1 MITWLLKVLSYV
13 WPVTIKTYHSEKSG
27 KLYIRYFLGKKVLDC
42 QHTNYSYGGLQT
54 VLKRALELLPF
65 KNNTGEILILG
76 VGAGSVIETIRTK
89 FKSNSK
95 ITGVEWDEKI
105 LEIAKNEFGLV
116 ENENTRLVHNDAIH
130 FLENNKQGFD
140 LIIVD
145 LFIADTIP
153 ATALSDVFIQRLCES
168 ILPGGQLIFNTI
180 PETLS
185 SDKLQLLI
193 YAFESR
199 GLEVRKMKK
208 WGYSNNI
215 LFADKLLGA
224 AE

>member
-1 MITWLLKVLSYV
+1 MKTWLLKGLSFV

-27 KLYIRYFLGKKVLDC
+27 DLYIRYFLGKKVLDC
-42 QHTNYSYGGLQT
+42 QHTNYSYGGLQK

-65 KNNTGEILILG
+65 SSNTGEILLLG
-76 VGAGSVIETIRTK
+76 VGAGSVIETIRTT
-89 FKSNSK
+89 FNSKTK

-105 LEIAKNEFGLV
+105 LEIAYNEFDV
-116 ENENTRLVHNDAIH
+116 TEDENTKLIHAHAINY
-130 FLENNKQGFD
+130 LETNTHAFD

-153 ATALSDVFIQRLCES
+153 SEALSFAFLKKLCES
-168 ILPGGQLIFNTI
+168 LLPGGQIIYNTI

-185 SDKLQLLI
+185 KQQLQFLI
-193 YAFESR
+193 DYFESQ
-199 GLEVRKMKK
+199 EMHVRLMKK

-215 LFADKLLGA
+215 LFITRK
-224 AE
+224 

>member
-1 MITWLLKVLSYV
+1 MITWLLKGLSYV

-27 KLYIRYFLGKKVLDC
+27 ELYIRYFLGKKVLDC
-42 QHTNYSYGGLQT
+42 KHTNYSYGGLQK

-65 KNNTGEILILG
+65 KSSTEEILLLG
-76 VGAGSVIETIRTK
+76 VGAGSVIETIRQK
-89 FKSNSK
+89 FNSNSN

-105 LEIAKNEFGLV
+105 LEIAKMEFGLS
-116 ENENTRLVHNDAIH
+116 ENERTRLIHNDAGN
-130 FLENNKQGFD
+130 FLENNTKVFD

-153 ATALSDVFIQRLCES
+153 SEALSTPFLQRLCES
-168 ILPGGQLIFNTI
+168 LSSGAQIIYNTI

-185 SDKLQLLI
+185 SDQLQLLI
-193 YAFESR
+193 YYFESK
-199 GLEVRKMKK
+199 GMQVRVMKK

-215 LFADKLLGA
+215 LFVDK
-224 AE
+224 

>member
-1 MITWLLKVLSYV
+1 SYI
-13 WPVTIKTYHSEKSG
+13 WPLTIKTYHSEKSG

-42 QHTNYSYGGLQT
+42 QHTNYSYGGLQS

-105 LEIAKNEFGLV
+105 LAIAQNEFGLV
-116 ENENTRLVHNDAIH
+116 ENENTRLIQKDALH
-130 FLENNKQGFD
+130 FLENSTQTFD

-153 ATALSDVFIQRLCES
+153 AEALSDYFLQRLCEAL
-168 ILPGGQLIFNTI
+168 LPGGQIIYNTI

-185 SDKLQLLI
+185 SDQLQLLI
-193 YAFESR
+193 YSFESR
-199 GLEVRKMKK
+199 GLHVRKMKK

-215 LFADKLLGA
+215 LFADKLLGT
-224 AE
+224 AEKS